1 MSGDDARDGETEREG
16 GAGEEEG
23 PADVKEMTDEQVRDR
38 IVELGFGGDR
48 ALFGRFLERLHAGLP
63 AGTRILLRG
72 SVITGERWADGQ
84 PFDAAGHGTSDL
96 DVTLVGKEVIE
107 CWETEALYP
116 LGLHTRPLCDQDTAA
131 APALNPLREELQRM
145 VGRPVNFQ
153 GTSNPVL
160 FAREVLL
167 GQPYHVLVEP
177 EDEGEAEETGGD
189 EEKEGGGDGGEAA
202 GG

>member
-1 MSGDDARDGETEREG
+1 MSGDDAKDGG
-16 GAGEEEG
+16 SGNPAGAEPGEG
-23 PADVKEMTDEQVRDR
+23 PADVKEMTEEQVRER
-38 IVELGFGGDR
+38 VVQLGFGGDR
-48 ALFGRFLERLHAGLP
+48 ALFERFLERLHAGLP
-63 AGTRILLRG
+63 PGTRILLRG

-84 PFDAAGHGTSDL
+84 PFDAEGHGTSDL
-96 DVTLVGKEVIE
+96 DVTLVGKEVTE
-107 CWETEALYP
+107 CWDREALYP

-131 APALNPLREELQRM
+131 APVLNPLREELQRM

-177 EDEGEAEETGGD
+177 EDGEGEETDG
-189 EEKEGGGDGGEAA
+189 EEKGEGDGEEAA